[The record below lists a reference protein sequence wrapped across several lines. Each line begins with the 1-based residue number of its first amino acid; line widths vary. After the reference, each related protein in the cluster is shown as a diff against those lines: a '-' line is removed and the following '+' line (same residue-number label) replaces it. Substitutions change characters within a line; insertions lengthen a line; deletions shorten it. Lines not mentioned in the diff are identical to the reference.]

1 MSPIEIEPGRL
12 FVGGQWRE
20 AADGARTEVVD
31 PSRGAVVT
39 TVAEAGAADVDAA
52 VRAAREAFDGGA
64 WSGLSGR
71 ERGRILHRAAEL
83 IRENADELAQ
93 LESLDV
99 GKPISLCHA
108 VDVTNAANDYEHF
121 AALAHSLDGSVR
133 NTPMNALAYT
143 KREPLGVVAAITPFN
158 FPLILAGSK
167 IGPALAAG
175 NTVVH
180 KPADETPLS
189 ALYMAGLLQRA
200 GVPDGVVNVVTG
212 TGPVAGEALLRH
224 RGVDKV
230 AFTGSTAIGR
240 HVAAT
245 AGEALKPVTMELGG
259 NAANIV
265 FEDADLEK
273 AVGAII
279 KAFVFNTGQF
289 CMGGPRLLV
298 ARSVH
303 STLLSILAD
312 AVPGVPVGDP
322 RDPGTVVGPM
332 AGEKHLKKVEEYVD
346 LARKEGGRIVC
357 GGERLDLDG
366 GFYYKPT
373 VIADLSNDSR
383 VVQEEIFGPVLTVQP
398 FDTED
403 EAVALANST
412 PYGLASGVQTTNLA
426 RAHRVADR
434 LQAGI
439 VWVNDWAM
447 LDPAVPFGGVKDS
460 GYGREYGPE
469 ALDAYTRVKSV
480 VVSLD

>member
-12 FVGGQWRE
+12 FVGGRWRD
-20 AADGARTEVVD
+20 AADGARTEVID
-31 PSRGAVVT
+31 PSRGTVVT
-39 TVAEAGAADVDAA
+39 TVAEAGATDVDAA
-52 VRAAREAFDGGA
+52 VRAAREAFDVGT

-71 ERGRILHRAAEL
+71 ERGRILYRVAEL

-108 VDVTNAANDYEHF
+108 VDITNAANDYEHF
-121 AALAHSLDGSVR
+121 AALAHSLDGAVR
-133 NTPMNALAYT
+133 DTPMNALAYT

-189 ALYMAGLLQRA
+189 ALRMAGLLQKA

-212 TGPVAGEALLRH
+212 TGPVAGDALLRH

-259 NAANIV
+259 NAAHLV

-298 ARSVH
+298 ARPVYA
-303 STLLSILAD
+303 TLLGILAD

-332 AGEKHLKKVEEYVD
+332 AGEKHLKKVEEYVE

-373 VIADLSNDSR
+373 VIADLSHDSR
-383 VVQEEIFGPVLTVQP
+383 VIQEEIFGPVLTVQP

-403 EAVALANST
+403 EAVELANST
-412 PYGLASGVQTTNLA
+412 PYGLASGIQTSNLA

-469 ALDAYTRVKSV
+469 ALDAYTKVKSV

>member
-12 FVGGQWRE
+12 FVGGRWRE
-20 AADGARTEVVD
+20 AADGARTEVID
-31 PSRGAVVT
+31 PSRGTVVT

-52 VRAAREAFDGGA
+52 VRAAREAFDAGT

-71 ERGRILHRAAEL
+71 ERGRILYRVAEL
-83 IRENADELAQ
+83 IRENADELAR

-108 VDVTNAANDYEHF
+108 VDITNAANDYEHF
-121 AALAHSLDGSVR
+121 AALAHSLDGAVR
-133 NTPMNALAYT
+133 DTPMNALAYT

-189 ALYMAGLLQRA
+189 ALYMAGLLQKA

-212 TGPVAGEALLRH
+212 TGPVAGDALLRH

-259 NAANIV
+259 NAANLV

-298 ARSVH
+298 ARPVYA
-303 STLLSILAD
+303 TLLGILAD

-332 AGEKHLKKVEEYVD
+332 AGEKHLKKVEEYVE

-403 EAVALANST
+403 EAVELANST

-469 ALDAYTRVKSV
+469 ALDAYTKVKSV